1 MISLALLSLSAMALD
16 ADSYETALAAELE
29 RAMNELVLDGQERPH
44 HITATVATGAYTTIR
59 AQDGAVIERVTAPSR
74 DLRVDVRVG
83 SPTLDNGNFLPSM
96 GIPDGI
102 TSRQLADE
110 HSPISL
116 RRDVWLTLDAAYKGA
131 TQTYAAKEAARRGR
145 QGPFAT
151 DLGSMQQPTRLPYTA
166 PRTLEDDQLNT
177 TVMTLAKA
185 GAAAP
190 HIESSAVAAS
200 DWAGSG
206 LVMNTEGTAAWIPTS
221 SVVVRVEMTARA
233 ADGSRLRNTRSW
245 VARSPSALPDSPI
258 LEGEIE
264 AASEWLDALRT
275 APVEDDYL
283 GPVLFE
289 APAAAELFRQLLH
302 TEITGTPPWE
312 HAPESA
318 DDNARPIPVARI
330 GRRLLPTGWDVVDD
344 ASSDSRLAS
353 HQTHDYEAVPTQ
365 RVHAVHDGILRD
377 VLMSRVP
384 RLDRSSSTGHGRS
397 SGHNRRVA
405 MPTQVSV
412 DPHHSMGLRRLK
424 RVALRH
430 AKSAGL
436 SYVLVI
442 RRLVPPALSDDM
454 EFAFTG
460 DAPLAGLT
468 APTEAYRLYPDGR
481 TEPVR
486 GLRFSGVDRRALRDI
501 VAASARHDP
510 VEMKDSADSASRFSI
525 HALGGHPVSWSV
537 PAVVIG
543 EMELRGSGG
552 GERRIVPAP
561 SVTSTPSVLDGSVR
575 PF

>member
-1 MISLALLSLSAMALD
+1 MIALAWLTLAALAID
-16 ADSYETALAAELE
+16 ADSYEAAVAAELK
-29 RAMNELVLDGQERPH
+29 RAMDELVLDGQERPH

-59 AQDGAVIERVTAPSR
+59 AQDGAVIERMSAPSR

-83 SPTLDNGNFLPSM
+83 TPALDNGHFLPSM

-102 TSRQLADE
+102 TSRPLADE

-116 RRDVWLTLDAAYKGA
+116 QRDVWLTLDSAYKGA

-145 QGPFAT
+145 QGPFAP
-151 DLGSMQQPTRLPYTA
+151 DLSPVSQPTRLPYIA
-166 PRTLEDDQLNT
+166 PRILEEGQLNT

-185 GAAAP
+185 SAAAA
-190 HIESSAVAAS
+190 HIESSGVAAS
-200 DWAGSG
+200 DWAGTG

-221 SVVVRVEMTARA
+221 SVVIRVEMTSRA

-245 VARSPSALPDSPI
+245 VAKSPSALPSSSI
-258 LEGEIE
+258 LKGEIE
-264 AASEWLDALRT
+264 SASAWLDALRR

-312 HAPESA
+312 HAPESG
-318 DDNARPIPVARI
+318 DDNARPIPVARM
-330 GRRLLPTGWDVVDD
+330 GRRLLPTGWNVIDD
-344 ASSDSRLAS
+344 ASSDARLAS

-365 RVHAVHDGILRD
+365 RVHVVRDGILRD

-384 RLDRSSSTGHGRS
+384 RLDRASSTGHGRS

-405 MPTQVSV
+405 MPSQVYV
-412 DPHHSMGLRRLK
+412 DPHRSMSLRRLK

-436 SYVLVI
+436 PYVLVI
-442 RRLVPPALSDDM
+442 RRLIPPALSDDM

-468 APTEAYRLYPDGR
+468 APTEAYRLYPSGR

-501 VAASARHDP
+501 VAASARHQP

-561 SVTSTPSVLDGSVR
+561 PAPLTPSILDGSVR